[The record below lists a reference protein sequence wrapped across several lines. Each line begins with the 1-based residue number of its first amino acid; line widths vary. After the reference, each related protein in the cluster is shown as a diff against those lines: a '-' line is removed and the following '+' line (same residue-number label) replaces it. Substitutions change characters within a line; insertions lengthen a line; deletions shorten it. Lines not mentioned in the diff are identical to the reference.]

1 MNLKDLNMSIG
12 EMLKYREILSE
23 KADKARQSGNTRML
37 NPTLMRMDQIDM
49 LIDIAFQS
57 TVMSHQPFLA
67 KMIDI
72 NMFDRDALKS
82 ILEPARLLGLPTQGC
97 LNFQAVEDVVDQQ
110 PDENRLT
117 SELVEMLKRNFT
129 GRINDAVSR
138 YREVTGTKEPDAKV
152 WIKIKDLV
160 ASNTLVRNWDKVI
173 CNKVIEEGPVTGF
186 FMAKKHLPNWSDVD
200 LALLIDNAVMRATE
214 DSVERRE
221 KALKIMEDAPG
232 YISLYMRDKEALG
245 AIEAYEKLHDPTE
258 VGQRMSAITR
268 MIAPSKRARLLSKK
282 EYVEKGY

>member
-1 MNLKDLNMSIG
+1 
-12 EMLKYREILSE
+12 
-23 KADKARQSGNTRML
+23 ML
-37 NPTLMRMDQIDM
+37 NPTMMRMDQIDM

-82 ILEPARLLGLPTQGC
+82 ILEPARLLGLPTQGY

-110 PDENRLT
+110 PDENKLT
-117 SELVEMLKRNFT
+117 SELIEMLKRNFT
-129 GRINDAVSR
+129 SRINDAVSR

-160 ASNTLVRNWDKVI
+160 ANNTLVRNWDKVI

-186 FMAKKHLPNWSDVD
+186 FMAKKHLPNWSDID
-200 LALLIDNAVMRATE
+200 LAILIDNAVMRATE
-214 DSVERRE
+214 DSVERR
-221 KALKIMEDAPG
+221 KRVIGIMEAAPKDVP
-232 YISLYMRDKEALG
+232 LYLQSASTVG
-245 AIEAYEKLHDPTE
+245 AIEAYEKLKGKKE
-258 VGQRMSAITR
+258 IGQRIAIITK
-268 MIAPSKRARLLSKK
+268 MIAPSKRAELLSKK

>member
-23 KADKARQSGNTRML
+23 KADKARQSGNQRML
-37 NPTLMRMDQIDM
+37 NPTMMRMDQIDM

-82 ILEPARLLGLPTQGC
+82 ILEPARLLGLPTQGY

-110 PDENRLT
+110 PDENKLT
-117 SELVEMLKRNFT
+117 SELIEMLKRNFT
-129 GRINDAVSR
+129 SRINDAVSR

-160 ASNTLVRNWDKVI
+160 ANNTLVRNWDKVI

-186 FMAKKHLPNWSDVD
+186 FMAKKHLPNWSDID
-200 LALLIDNAVMRATE
+200 LAILIDNAVMRATE
-214 DSVERRE
+214 DSVERR
-221 KALKIMEDAPG
+221 KRVIGIMEAAPKDVP
-232 YISLYMRDKEALG
+232 LYLQSASTVG
-245 AIEAYEKLHDPTE
+245 AIEAYEKLKGKKE
-258 VGQRMSAITR
+258 IGQRIAIITK
-268 MIAPSKRARLLSKK
+268 MIAPSKRAELLSKK